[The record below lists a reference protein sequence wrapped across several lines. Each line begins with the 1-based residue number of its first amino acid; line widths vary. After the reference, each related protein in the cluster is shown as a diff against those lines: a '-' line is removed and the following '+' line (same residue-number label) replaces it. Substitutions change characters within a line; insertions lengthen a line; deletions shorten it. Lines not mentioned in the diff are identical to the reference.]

1 MNIALILSGGT
12 GMRMGLDVPK
22 QYIEVGGRPIFTYCV
37 ESLSLHPQID
47 AILIVADLEWQKFIT
62 GWLGIY
68 DRKGKFR
75 GFSLPGRNR
84 QLSIYHGLC
93 DIRDFADDRDY
104 VMVHDAVRPMLSMKM
119 IEECFCAVDGH
130 DGVMPGLPMKDT
142 VYSSM
147 DGKSITAL
155 LNRGEIYAGQAP
167 EVFRLKPY
175 YEANRRLLPEHIL
188 EVNGSAEPAVIA
200 GMDIAIIP
208 GDENNFKI
216 TTKTDLE
223 HFIQIIESR
232 KDIFGE
238 KQDDRL

>member
-1 MNIALILSGGT
+1 
-12 GMRMGLDVPK
+12 
-22 QYIEVGGRPIFTYCV
+22 
-37 ESLSLHPQID
+37 
-47 AILIVADLEWQKFIT
+47 
-62 GWLGIY
+62 
-68 DRKGKFR
+68 
-75 GFSLPGRNR
+75 
-84 QLSIYHGLC
+84 
-93 DIRDFADDRDY
+93 
-104 VMVHDAVRPMLSMKM
+104 MKM
-119 IEECFCAVDGH
+119 IEECLCAVDGH

-167 EVFRLKPY
+167 EVFRLKTY
-175 YEANRRLLPEHIL
+175 YEANRRLLPGHIL
-188 EVNGSAEPAVIA
+188 EVNGSAEPAVMA

-232 KDIFGE
+232 KDIFEE